1 MIKIKTNLFESILA
15 VILLPNLVL
24 VLTTIFLV
32 ISLIVEQETIVYQGI
47 AIVYAVCF
55 LALAVGVGICTMAS
69 KNSKKQFVVQNDS
82 FQYLNRTYLLEQI
95 EACEY
100 YVCKWYFIPIAFIY
114 KEQVAGLIIFKLNTG
129 DTIQFRIFYKDYL
142 KLKNTIKNIL
152 EK

>member
-24 VLTTIFLV
+24 VLTTILLV
-32 ISLIVEQETIVYQGI
+32 ISLIVEQETMVYQGI
-47 AIVYAVCF
+47 VIAYAVCF
-55 LALAVGVGICTMAS
+55 LSLAVGVGICTIAS
-69 KNSKKQFVVQNDS
+69 KNSKRQFVVQNDS

-114 KEQVAGLIIFKLNTG
+114 KEQVAGLIRFKLNTG

>member
-24 VLTTIFLV
+24 VLTTILLV
-32 ISLIVEQETIVYQGI
+32 ISLIVEQETMVYQGI
-47 AIVYAVCF
+47 VIAYAVCF
-55 LALAVGVGICTMAS
+55 LALAVGVGICTIAS
-69 KNSKKQFVVQNDS
+69 KNSKRQFVVQNDS

-114 KEQVAGLIIFKLNTG
+114 KEQVAGLIRFKLNTG